1 MNTNTTRKAGH
12 PSAFAKRPAPF
23 HRLLVQLP
31 STNYWIRAVPVDG
44 SQFRQ
49 RHRGA
54 VAFAVISSYP
64 RNNPMPPTPSRGRL
78 SAIGPAILLTA
89 TSVGA
94 GDILTGSLAG
104 AEAGLA
110 VLWAVPAGIALKW
123 TLTEGI
129 ARWQMATGTTLLEG
143 WVTRLGAWIRWV
155 FFTYLLVFTL
165 VVGGMLSS
173 ACGVAGAGLLPIGE
187 PGQSRFLWG
196 VIHSLG
202 GLALVWWGGYAMLK
216 RVLAVC
222 VGAMFLT
229 VALTAILLSPDWVAV
244 ARGFVP
250 SMPAAGPGW
259 VIGLIG
265 AIGGTMALIS
275 YGYWIEEEGRTGRVG
290 LRECRLDLLLS
301 YAVIGLFGV
310 AVVIVGSRVQVRG
323 EGAGLA
329 LLLADQLAIA
339 LGPSGRWIFLVG
351 FWAAVFSAMLGVWQ
365 SLPYLFA
372 DFLWL
377 RRGTGTRRPAR
388 FETTRA
394 YRGYLLFLA
403 TVPLLLLRWPVKQL
417 QLAFGI
423 TGAML
428 LPLLA
433 LTLLMMN
440 TKREWVGD
448 EFRSGWRLNAVMAV
462 ALLCFAYVGVGE
474 IRQWLA
480 K

>member
-1 MNTNTTRKAGH
+1 
-12 PSAFAKRPAPF
+12 
-23 HRLLVQLP
+23 
-31 STNYWIRAVPVDG
+31 
-44 SQFRQ
+44 
-49 RHRGA
+49 
-54 VAFAVISSYP
+54 
-64 RNNPMPPTPSRGRL
+64 MPPTASRGRL

-110 VLWAVPAGIALKW
+110 VLWAVPAGVVLKW

-155 FFTYLLVFTL
+155 FFAYLLVFTL

-173 ACGVAGAGLLPIGE
+173 ACGVAGTGLLPLGD
-187 PGQSRFLWG
+187 PAASRFRWG
-196 VIHSLG
+196 AIHSLS
-202 GLALVWWGGYAMLK
+202 GLALVWWGGYDVLK

-222 VGAMFLT
+222 VGAMFAT
-229 VALTAILLSPDWVAV
+229 VTLTALLLSPDWLAV

-250 SMPAAGPGW
+250 SLPAGGAAW

-275 YGYWIEEEGRTGRVG
+275 YGYWIEEEGRKGRKG
-290 LRECRLDLLLS
+290 LLECRFDLLLS
-301 YAVIGLFGV
+301 YAVIGLFGA

-339 LGPSGRWIFLVG
+339 LGPFGRWIFLLG

-377 RRGTGTRRPAR
+377 RRGAGIPRPAR
-388 FETTRA
+388 FETSCA

-403 TVPLLLLRWPVKQL
+403 TVPILLLRWPVKQL

-440 TKREWVGD
+440 TRREWVGD
-448 EFRSGWRLNAVMAV
+448 EFLAGWRLNAVLAV
-462 ALLCFAYVGVGE
+462 ALVFFAYVGLGE
-474 IRQWLA
+474 IRDWLA